1 MIIYLFLNEYKD
13 TLQANVFINTM
24 IKYYG
29 NTFLEEV
36 DSFIALLVGKQFL
49 RIIIIVINIDFPLL
63 FIFMW

>member
-13 TLQANVFINTM
+13 TLQANIFINTM

>member
-1 MIIYLFLNEYKD
+1 MIIYLVLNEYKD